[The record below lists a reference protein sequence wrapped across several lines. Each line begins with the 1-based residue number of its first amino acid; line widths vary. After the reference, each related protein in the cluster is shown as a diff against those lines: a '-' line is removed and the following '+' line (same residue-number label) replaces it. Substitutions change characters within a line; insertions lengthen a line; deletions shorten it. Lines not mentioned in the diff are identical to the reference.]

1 MGQLLRIVQGVD
13 GSGLVYVRERKKAE
27 DVAEFLIFNGVKA
40 DAYHA
45 GMDSRQRAAK
55 QAEWKKGGIRVMVA
69 TNAFGMGIDKPDVRF
84 VCHFDLPDSPEAYFQ
99 EAGRAGRDGEKA
111 YAVLLYNPSDAK
123 RLKQIYAVS
132 FPDPELI
139 KETYQE
145 LYSFLGLGYGEGA
158 EQQFD
163 FKLEEFARRRKKHPS
178 TLWYALQ
185 SLEQEGYISLTEE
198 VENPSRIMFRVSRD
212 ELYRVQIANPRLDT
226 FIKLLL
232 RTYTGLFNGFVSID
246 EQYLSNVSRNAPR
259 VISEYLIHLSRLGVI
274 SYIPRKKSPQIFLHN
289 PRLEPGT

>member
-1 MGQLLRIVQGVD
+1 
-13 GSGLVYVRERKKAE
+13 
-27 DVAEFLIFNGVKA
+27 
-40 DAYHA
+40 
-45 GMDSRQRAAK
+45 
-55 QAEWKKGGIRVMVA
+55 MVA

-163 FKLEEFARRRKKHPS
+163 FKLEEFARRRKTPLHPMVCLAKPGAGRVHI
-178 TLWYALQ
+178 TDRR
-185 SLEQEGYISLTEE
+185 
-198 VENPSRIMFRVSRD
+198 SRKSFKNHV
-212 ELYRVQIANPRLDT
+212 PR
-226 FIKLLL
+226 F
-232 RTYTGLFNGFVSID
+232 TG
-246 EQYLSNVSRNAPR
+246 
-259 VISEYLIHLSRLGVI
+259 
-274 SYIPRKKSPQIFLHN
+274 
-289 PRLEPGT
+289 